1 MRDYVSLILTE
12 EGKEQIHE
20 RIIDPNFG
28 KTPSVFTGRTL
39 IEEYEEHNIDFY
51 AEINNDIQLGHQRIH
66 ESLRTDLGEPKFFVF
81 EHCHN
86 MVWAFENYIWNQ
98 KDIES
103 EYGAKERPGEAG
115 KDMIDTLR
123 YLLDFEP
130 HYNMGQYME
139 MPEVED
145 LGVTGYGG

>member
-1 MRDYVSLILTE
+1 
-12 EGKEQIHE
+12 
-20 RIIDPNFG
+20 
-28 KTPSVFTGRTL
+28 
-39 IEEYEEHNIDFY
+39 
-51 AEINNDIQLGHQRIH
+51 
-66 ESLRTDLGEPKFFVF
+66 
-81 EHCHN
+81 